1 MNKMRILV
9 VDDESIVLD
18 SCRKVLVPEGYDVLL
33 VPSADKALAAMENDD
48 FRLLLVDIMMPEH
61 DGLYLMGEVKKKWPD
76 IPIIVMSGYDTTDTI
91 QKAAEKGS
99 AAFINKPFTPDEL
112 INAIQ
117 KVLER
122 EV

>member
-1 MNKMRILV
+1 MRILV

-18 SCRKVLVPEGYDVLL
+18 SCRKVLVPEGYEVSL

-76 IPIIVMSGYDTTDTI
+76 IPVIVMSGYDTTDTI

-112 INAIQ
+112 INTIQ
-117 KVLER
+117 RVLE
-122 EV
+122 EEA

>member
-1 MNKMRILV
+1 MRILV

-18 SCRKVLVPEGYDVLL
+18 SCRKVLMSEGYDVIL

-48 FRLLLVDIMMPEH
+48 FSLLLVDVMMPEH

-76 IPIIVMSGYDTTDTI
+76 IPVIVMSGYDTTETI
-91 QKAAEKGS
+91 QEAAEKGS

-117 KVLER
+117 KVLEG
-122 EV
+122 EA